1 MHNRFAFALAGI
13 ALFSISACDRLGL
26 TKPSETEPVEP
37 VVVSEQEVPAEP
49 PAPVSE
55 PFSWQAAEPS
65 IVNPGPPV
73 SITSSEGYA
82 FALFDQTAV
91 FPGDAATANVKV
103 TGPAGRYLTVIL
115 QRHCDSENGEDA
127 ASENFELTGAEQE
140 LVVTHTFAA
149 SYSCIRVTLRSSD
162 AAPLDVVVSDLTLV
176 LERGE

>member
-1 MHNRFAFALAGI
+1 MHNRFAFALAGF
-13 ALFSISACDRLGL
+13 ALLAVTACDRLGL
-26 TKPSETEPVEP
+26 TKPADVETAEPVVASETETPAVAPV
-37 VVVSEQEVPAEP
+37 
-49 PAPVSE
+49 PVSE
-55 PFSWQAAEPS
+55 PFSWQAVEPS

-91 FPGDAATANVKV
+91 FPGDVATANVKV

-127 ASENFELTGAEQE
+127 ASENFELTGAEQG

>member
-1 MHNRFAFALAGI
+1 MNKRFAVALAGF
-13 ALFSISACDRLGL
+13 ALLLVSACDRLGL
-26 TKPSETEPVEP
+26 TKPGDVETAEPVVASETETPAVAPTPV
-37 VVVSEQEVPAEP
+37 AEP
-49 PAPVSE
+49 
-55 PFSWQAAEPS
+55 FNWQALEPS

-73 SITSSEGYA
+73 TISTSEGYA

-91 FPGDAATANVKV
+91 VPGDVATANVKV

-149 SYSCIRVTLRSSD
+149 SYSCIRLTIRSSD
-162 AAPLDVVVSDLTLV
+162 AAPLDVVISDLVLL
-176 LERGE
+176 LERDE

>member
-1 MHNRFAFALAGI
+1 MHTRFAFALAGI
-13 ALFSISACDRLGL
+13 ALFSVSACDRLGL
-26 TKPSETEPVEP
+26 TKPDDVQTAEPVVASETEP
-37 VVVSEQEVPAEP
+37 PAVA

-55 PFSWQAAEPS
+55 PFYWQAVEPA
-65 IVNPGPPV
+65 IVNPGPPATI
-73 SITSSEGYA
+73 SSSEGYA

-91 FPGDAATANVKV
+91 FPGDVATANVKV

-127 ASENFELTGAEQE
+127 ASENFELTGAEQD

-149 SYSCIRVTLRSSD
+149 AYSCIRLTIRSSD
-162 AAPLDVVVSDLTLV
+162 AAALDVAVSDLSLV